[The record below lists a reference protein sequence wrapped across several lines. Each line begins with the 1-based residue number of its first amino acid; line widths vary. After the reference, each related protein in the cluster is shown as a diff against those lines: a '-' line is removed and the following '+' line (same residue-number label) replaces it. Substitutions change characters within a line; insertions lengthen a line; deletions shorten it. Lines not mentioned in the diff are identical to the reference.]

1 MRRDDRW
8 RILAAVALAAAL
20 MLFLCGC
27 SGAETASINFAALP
41 SAEPQCVDAWP
52 ENDLTARIPEPQDG
66 AVDYVRDFS
75 DDGKYE
81 IVWDFGSDAAF
92 EEYIDALHTQGY
104 AEVAVASESASSGM
118 LLEKDGVYLSIAYS
132 GGAMNLLVMRETL

>member
-1 MRRDDRW
+1 MKRNDSR

-27 SGAETASINFAALP
+27 IGTETAAGNFAALP
-41 SAEPQCVDAWP
+41 SAEPQYVGAWP
-52 ENDLTARIPEPQDG
+52 ENDLIARIPEPQDG

-104 AEVAVASESASSGM
+104 AEIAAASESASSGM

-132 GGAMNLLVMRETL
+132 GGTMNLLIMRETL

>member
-1 MRRDDRW
+1 MKRNDRR

-20 MLFLCGC
+20 TLFLCGC

-41 SAEPQCVDAWP
+41 SAEPQYIDAWP
-52 ENDLTARIPEPQDG
+52 ENDLTARISEPQDG

-104 AEVAVASESASSGM
+104 TEVAAASESASSGM

-132 GGAMNLLVMRETL
+132 GGTMNLLIMRETL

>member
-1 MRRDDRW
+1 MRRNDRR

-20 MLFLCGC
+20 TLFLCGC
-27 SGAETASINFAALP
+27 SGAETASGDFAALL
-41 SAEPQCVDAWP
+41 SAEPQYIDAWP

-92 EEYIDALHTQGY
+92 EEYIDALQAQGY
-104 AEVAVASESASSGM
+104 AEIAMASESASSGM

-132 GGAMNLLVMRETL
+132 GGTMNLLIMRETL

>member
-1 MRRDDRW
+1 M
-8 RILAAVALAAAL
+8 AAVALAAAL
-20 MLFLCGC
+20 TLFLCGC

-41 SAEPQCVDAWP
+41 SAEPQYIDAWP

-66 AVDYVRDFS
+66 AIDYVRDFP

-92 EEYIDALHTQGY
+92 EEYIDTLHVQGY

-132 GGAMNLLVMRETL
+132 GGTMNLLIMRETL

>member
-1 MRRDDRW
+1 MKRNNRR

-20 MLFLCGC
+20 TLFLCGC

-41 SAEPQCVDAWP
+41 SAEPQYIDAWP
-52 ENDLTARIPEPQDG
+52 ENDLTAWIPEPQDG

-104 AEVAVASESASSGM
+104 AEVSVASESASSGI

-132 GGAMNLLVMRETL
+132 GGAMNLLIMRETL

>member
-1 MRRDDRW
+1 MKRNNRR
-8 RILAAVALAAAL
+8 RILAAAALATAL
-20 MLFLCGC
+20 TLFLCGC

-41 SAEPQCVDAWP
+41 SAEPQYIGAWP

-92 EEYIDALHTQGY
+92 EEYIDTLHVQGY
-104 AEVAVASESASSGM
+104 AEVAAASESASSGM

-132 GGAMNLLVMRETL
+132 GGTMSLLVMRETL

>member
-1 MRRDDRW
+1 MRRDDRR

-20 MLFLCGC
+20 TLFLCGC

-104 AEVAVASESASSGM
+104 AEIAAASESASSGM

-132 GGAMNLLVMRETL
+132 GGTMNLLIMRETL

>member
-1 MRRDDRW
+1 MKRNDRR
-8 RILAAVALAAAL
+8 RILAVVALAAAL
-20 MLFLCGC
+20 TLFLCGC
-27 SGAETASINFAALP
+27 SGAETASGDFAALP
-41 SAEPQCVDAWP
+41 SAEPQYVDAWP
-52 ENDLTARIPEPQDG
+52 ENDLIARIPEPQDG
-66 AVDYVRDFS
+66 AIDYVRDFS

-92 EEYIDALHTQGY
+92 EEYIDTLHVQGY
-104 AEVAVASESASSGM
+104 AEVAAASESASSGM

>member
-1 MRRDDRW
+1 MKRNDRR
-8 RILAAVALAAAL
+8 RILAVVALAAAL
-20 MLFLCGC
+20 TLFLCGC
-27 SGAETASINFAALP
+27 SGAETASGDFAALP
-41 SAEPQCVDAWP
+41 SAEPQYVDAWP
-52 ENDLTARIPEPQDG
+52 ENDLTARIPEPLDG

-92 EEYIDALHTQGY
+92 EEYIDTLHVQGY
-104 AEVAVASESASSGM
+104 AEVAAASESASSCM

-132 GGAMNLLVMRETL
+132 GGTMNLLIMRETL

>member
-1 MRRDDRW
+1 MRRDDRR

-20 MLFLCGC
+20 TLLLCGC

-104 AEVAVASESASSGM
+104 AEIAAASESASSGM

-132 GGAMNLLVMRETL
+132 GGTMNLLIMRETL

>member
-1 MRRDDRW
+1 MKRNDSR

-20 MLFLCGC
+20 TLFLCGC
-27 SGAETASINFAALP
+27 SGAETASGDFAALP
-41 SAEPQCVDAWP
+41 SAEPQYIDAWP
-52 ENDLTARIPEPQDG
+52 ENDLIARIPEPQDG

-104 AEVAVASESASSGM
+104 AEVAMASESASSGM

-132 GGAMNLLVMRETL
+132 GGTMNLLIMRETL

>member
-1 MRRDDRW
+1 MKRNDRR

-20 MLFLCGC
+20 TLFLCGC
-27 SGAETASINFAALP
+27 SGAETAAGDFAALP
-41 SAEPQCVDAWP
+41 SAEPQYIDAWP
-52 ENDLTARIPEPQDG
+52 ENDLIARIPEPQDG

-132 GGAMNLLVMRETL
+132 GGTMNLLIMWETL

>member
-1 MRRDDRW
+1 MRRDDRR
-8 RILAAVALAAAL
+8 RILAAVALAAAIT
-20 MLFLCGC
+20 LFLCGC
-27 SGAETASINFAALP
+27 SGAETAAGDFAALP
-41 SAEPQCVDAWP
+41 SAEPQYVGTWL

-132 GGAMNLLVMRETL
+132 GGAMNLLIMRETL

>member
-1 MRRDDRW
+1 MKRNDRR
-8 RILAAVALAAAL
+8 RILAVVALAAAL
-20 MLFLCGC
+20 TLFLCGC
-27 SGAETASINFAALP
+27 SGAETASGDFAALP
-41 SAEPQCVDAWP
+41 SAEPQYVDAWP
-52 ENDLTARIPEPQDG
+52 ENDLPARIPEPQDG

-92 EEYIDALHTQGY
+92 EEYIDTLHVQGY
-104 AEVAVASESASSGM
+104 AEVAAASESASSCM

-132 GGAMNLLVMRETL
+132 GGTMNLLIMRETL

>member
-1 MRRDDRW
+1 MRRNDRR

-20 MLFLCGC
+20 TLFLCGC
-27 SGAETASINFAALP
+27 SGAETASINFVALP
-41 SAEPQCVDAWP
+41 SAEPQYIDAWP
-52 ENDLTARIPEPQDG
+52 ENDLTARISEPQDG

-104 AEVAVASESASSGM
+104 AEVAAASESASSGM

-132 GGAMNLLVMRETL
+132 GGTMNLLVMRETL

>member
-1 MRRDDRW
+1 MRRDDRR

-27 SGAETASINFAALP
+27 SGAETASINLAALP
-41 SAEPQCVDAWP
+41 SAELQYIDAWP
-52 ENDLTARIPEPQDG
+52 ENDLIARIPEPQDG

-132 GGAMNLLVMRETL
+132 GGTMNLLIMRETL

>member
-1 MRRDDRW
+1 MRRNDRR

-104 AEVAVASESASSGM
+104 AEVAVASESASYGM

-132 GGAMNLLVMRETL
+132 GGTMNLLVMRETL

>member
-1 MRRDDRW
+1 MKRNDRR

-20 MLFLCGC
+20 TLFLCGC
-27 SGAETASINFAALP
+27 SGTETASINFAALP
-41 SAEPQCVDAWP
+41 SAEPQYIAVWP

-66 AVDYVRDFS
+66 AIDYVRDFS

-104 AEVAVASESASSGM
+104 AEIAAASESASSGM

-132 GGAMNLLVMRETL
+132 GGTMNLLIMRETL

>member
-1 MRRDDRW
+1 MRRDDRR

-20 MLFLCGC
+20 TLFLCGC

-41 SAEPQCVDAWP
+41 SAEPQYIGAWP

-92 EEYIDALHTQGY
+92 EEYIDTLHVQGY
-104 AEVAVASESASSGM
+104 AASSGM

-132 GGAMNLLVMRETL
+132 GGTMNLLIMRETL

>member
-1 MRRDDRW
+1 M
-8 RILAAVALAAAL
+8 AAVALAAAL
-20 MLFLCGC
+20 TLFLCGC
-27 SGAETASINFAALP
+27 SGAETASINFAELP

-92 EEYIDALHTQGY
+92 EEYIDTLQAQGY
-104 AEVAVASESASSGM
+104 AEIAAASESASSGM

-132 GGAMNLLVMRETL
+132 GGTMNLLVMRETL

>member
-1 MRRDDRW
+1 MKRNDRR
-8 RILAAVALAAAL
+8 RILAVVALAATL
-20 MLFLCGC
+20 TLFLCGC

-41 SAEPQCVDAWP
+41 SP

-92 EEYIDALHTQGY
+92 EEYIDTLHVQGY
-104 AEVAVASESASSGM
+104 AEVAAASESASSGM
-118 LLEKDGVYLSIAYS
+118 LLEKDGVYLSIAYR
-132 GGAMNLLVMRETL
+132 GGTMNLLIMRETL

>member
-1 MRRDDRW
+1 MKRNDRR

-27 SGAETASINFAALP
+27 SGAETASINFAALL
-41 SAEPQCVDAWP
+41 SAEPQYVDAWP

-132 GGAMNLLVMRETL
+132 GGTMNLLIMRETL

>member
-1 MRRDDRW
+1 MKRNDRR

-20 MLFLCGC
+20 TLFLCGC
-27 SGAETASINFAALP
+27 SGAETASGDFAAFP
-41 SAEPQCVDAWP
+41 SAEPQYVGAWP

-66 AVDYVRDFS
+66 AIDYVRDFS

-92 EEYIDALHTQGY
+92 EEYIMHCTRRDTRRSPLRRNRRHPACYWKRT
-104 AEVAVASESASSGM
+104 AF
-118 LLEKDGVYLSIAYS
+118 
-132 GGAMNLLVMRETL
+132 T

>member
-1 MRRDDRW
+1 MKRNDRR

-27 SGAETASINFAALP
+27 IGTETAAGNFAALP
-41 SAEPQCVDAWP
+41 SAEPQYIDAWP

-75 DDGKYE
+75 DDGKHE

-92 EEYIDALHTQGY
+92 DEYIDALHTQGY
-104 AEVAVASESASSGM
+104 AEVAMASESASSGM

-132 GGAMNLLVMRETL
+132 GGTMNLLIMRETL

>member
-1 MRRDDRW
+1 MKRNDRR
-8 RILAAVALAAAL
+8 RILAAVALAAL
-20 MLFLCGC
+20 TLFLCGC
-27 SGAETASINFAALP
+27 SGAETASGDFAALP
-41 SAEPQCVDAWP
+41 SAEPQYIDAWP

-132 GGAMNLLVMRETL
+132 GGATNLLVMRETL

>member
-104 AEVAVASESASSGM
+104 AEVAAASESASSGM

-132 GGAMNLLVMRETL
+132 GGTMNLLIMRETL

>member
-1 MRRDDRW
+1 M
-8 RILAAVALAAAL
+8 AAVALAAAL

-27 SGAETASINFAALP
+27 SGAETASINLAALP
-41 SAEPQCVDAWP
+41 SAELQYIDAWP
-52 ENDLTARIPEPQDG
+52 ENDLIARIPEPQDG

-132 GGAMNLLVMRETL
+132 GGTMNLLIMRETL

>member
-1 MRRDDRW
+1 MNRNDRR
-8 RILAAVALAAAL
+8 RILAPVALAAAL
-20 MLFLCGC
+20 TLFLCGC
-27 SGAETASINFAALP
+27 SGAQTASINLAALP

-52 ENDLTARIPEPQDG
+52 ENDLTARISEPQDG

-75 DDGKYE
+75 GDGKYE
-81 IVWDFGSDAAF
+81 ILWDFGSDAAF

-104 AEVAVASESASSGM
+104 AEVAAASESASSGM

-132 GGAMNLLVMRETL
+132 GGTMNLLIMRETL

>member
-1 MRRDDRW
+1 MKRNDSR
-8 RILAAVALAAAL
+8 RILAVVALAAAL
-20 MLFLCGC
+20 TLFLCGC
-27 SGAETASINFAALP
+27 SGAETASINFAELP

-92 EEYIDALHTQGY
+92 EEYIDTLHVQGY

-132 GGAMNLLVMRETL
+132 GGTMNLLIMRETL